1 MTREEAIKILKAI
14 RVYECYPKSAS
25 EETKEAIDMA
35 IDALKETNQ
44 GESLVTD
51 SSDDCKESESKLDL
65 IRRSDAIGVLMET
78 MAPLSLT
85 LDTLVMRIDALPSAE
100 AVQGWIPLS
109 HDDNGLGTD
118 FPYER
123 DGEWVIVTDGKS
135 ISVERIKKDAYDH
148 FFPNGRW
155 FELGDVIAWMP
166 MPEPYKEDNDG

>member
-1 MTREEAIKILKAI
+1 MRL
-14 RVYECYPKSAS
+14 
-25 EETKEAIDMA
+25 
-35 IDALKETNQ
+35 IDADRLK
-44 GESLVTD
+44 SYI
-51 SSDDCKESESKLDL
+51 DCGHLRPPTEVCFSELDVCNM
-65 IRRSDAIGVLMET
+65 IDK
-78 MAPLSLT
+78 APT
-85 LDTLVMRIDALPSAE
+85 VSAE
-100 AVQGWIPLS
+100 AVEGWIPLS

-155 FELGDVIAWMP
+155 FGLEDVIAWMP

>member
-1 MTREEAIKILKAI
+1 MRL
-14 RVYECYPKSAS
+14 
-25 EETKEAIDMA
+25 
-35 IDALKETNQ
+35 IDA
-44 GESLVTD
+44 
-51 SSDDCKESESKLDL
+51 
-65 IRRSDAIGVLMET
+65 
-78 MAPLSLT
+78 
-85 LDTLVMRIDALPSAE
+85 DALSEKLCKTTIFVKDGEVFQRMINDAPTVSAE
-100 AVQGWIPLS
+100 AVERWIPLS

-155 FELGDVIAWMP
+155 FKLEDVIAWMP

>member
-1 MTREEAIKILKAI
+1 MLTMTTGSTITQ
-14 RVYECYPKSAS
+14 P
-25 EETKEAIDMA
+25 TKDIATGVNAERMVKQMRL
-35 IDALKETNQ
+35 IDA
-44 GESLVTD
+44 
-51 SSDDCKESESKLDL
+51 
-65 IRRSDAIGVLMET
+65 
-78 MAPLSLT
+78 
-85 LDTLVMRIDALPSAE
+85 DALSEKLCKTTVFIKDGKVFQRMINDAPTVSAE

-155 FELGDVIAWMP
+155 FELEDVIAWMP